1 MFVDDEI
8 PVSIVDMDIPV
19 TTIDEVLDDD
29 RCSSSE
35 CEAALLCS
43 SQNITSQL
51 CAPSEAIK
59 NKNNNVCT
67 TEEKQPVPKRSPSP
81 DIKKQSQ
88 ETTLTVI
95 EKTMNPSPTNEK
107 PSQDTTLV
115 EQKQGHMEQKAVF
128 NSETMSKAVTEELKS
143 QKDKVS
149 QKSQSYVRPA
159 VQSLQKVPDVRLM
172 VAPMVQTFSTETA
185 YEERTP
191 ITRDPTTQG
200 KITQS
205 SFSRFGMKTF
215 TVMPPK
221 PTVSQTKHTGSLVI
235 GAIKID
241 EQGNMVTRKHI
252 STGPKKNG
260 NPSVE
265 ASTETS
271 PLDKAKTFWSTAE
284 KQDKSTTI
292 NQGPII
298 NNQDTD
304 VFKHSIVSGVS
315 KLSVETPPEETHKEV
330 IILERKSIS
339 VVASKPSFPKP
350 AENPSLTAERRDFS
364 FLIPSRRTSSQY
376 VASAIAKNNS
386 IPNTNT
392 VIKQA
397 PSESFV
403 GVQKHVNQQFN
414 SEVRLTN
421 IHKPATA
428 YKPPGNSVPSVGH
441 HKSLQSYLSH
451 VTEKPASSE
460 KISSVE
466 KGTLNG
472 EDRTKSLHLH
482 PLKCKIQ
489 PSTHMSAHI
498 KTMESSSEEATSINM
513 FPDTSARQTP
523 TDTVPPPLTK
533 KPDFNKSEIPSEPN
547 QGNLF
552 GPVKNF
558 KPVIFKPVQKET
570 SIHNSLME
578 SIQSGE
584 GIERLRKVNGE

>member
-1 MFVDDEI
+1 MDDEI

-19 TTIDEVLDDD
+19 TAIDEVLDDD

-51 CAPSEAIK
+51 CAPSEAIE
-59 NKNNNVCT
+59 NKNNNACG
-67 TEEKQPVPKRSPSP
+67 TEEKQSVPERSPSP

-107 PSQDTTLV
+107 PSQDTKLV
-115 EQKQGHMEQKAVF
+115 EQKQDNMEQKAVF
-128 NSETMSKAVTEELKS
+128 NSETKSKAVTEELKS

-159 VQSLQKVPDVRLM
+159 VQKVPDERLM
-172 VAPMVQTFSTETA
+172 VAPMVQRFNTETA

-191 ITRDPTTQG
+191 ITRDQTTQG

-215 TVMPPK
+215 TVIPPK
-221 PTVSQTKHTGSLVI
+221 PTVSQTKPTGSLVI

-241 EQGNMVTRKHI
+241 EQGNMVTQKHI
-252 STGPKKNG
+252 STDPKKNG

-271 PLDKAKTFWSTAE
+271 PLDKAKAFWSTAE
-284 KQDKSTTI
+284 KQDQSTTI
-292 NQGPII
+292 NQEPIV
-298 NNQDTD
+298 NNRDTD
-304 VFKHSIVSGVS
+304 VFKPLIVSGVS
-315 KLSVETPPEETHKEV
+315 KFSVETPPEETHKEV
-330 IILERKSIS
+330 IILERKPIS
-339 VVASKPSFPKP
+339 VVASKPSFPEP
-350 AENPSLTAERRDFS
+350 AENPSLTAGRRDFS

-386 IPNTNT
+386 IPNTKT
-392 VIKQA
+392 DIKQV
-397 PSESFV
+397 P
-403 GVQKHVNQQFN
+403 KH
-414 SEVRLTN
+414 
-421 IHKPATA
+421 
-428 YKPPGNSVPSVGH
+428 
-441 HKSLQSYLSH
+441 LQSYLSH
-451 VTEKPASSE
+451 VAEKPASSE
-460 KISSVE
+460 RISSVE
-466 KGTLNG
+466 KGTLHG
-472 EDRTKSLHLH
+472 EDRTKSLDSH
-482 PLKCKIQ
+482 PLNNKIQ
-489 PSTHMSAHI
+489 LSTHMSAHI
-498 KTMESSSEEATSINM
+498 KPMGSFSEEATSINK

-523 TDTVPPPLTK
+523 TDTTRPPLTK
-533 KPDFNKSEIPSEPN
+533 KPELHKSEIPSEPN

-552 GPVKNF
+552 GPVKKF

-578 SIQSGE
+578 AIQSGE
-584 GIERLRKVNGE
+584 GIERLRKVNGESQHGSKCISFLEHLTTDFIDMAYS

>member
-59 NKNNNVCT
+59 NKNNNACT
-67 TEEKQPVPKRSPSP
+67 TEKHPVPKRSPSP
-81 DIKKQSQ
+81 DINKQSQ
-88 ETTLTVI
+88 ETTITVN

-107 PSQDTTLV
+107 PSKYTKLV
-115 EQKQGHMEQKAVF
+115 EQKQDHIEQKAVF
-128 NSETMSKAVTEELKS
+128 NSETKSKAVTEELKS

-149 QKSQSYVRPA
+149 QKSQSYVCPA
-159 VQSLQKVPDVRLM
+159 VQSIQKVPDVSLT
-172 VAPMVQTFSTETA
+172 VAPMVQRFSTETA
-185 YEERTP
+185 YEERTT
-191 ITRDPTTQG
+191 ITRHPTTQ
-200 KITQS
+200 ITQS

-215 TVMPPK
+215 TVIPPK
-221 PTVSQTKHTGSLVI
+221 PTVSQTKPIGSLVI

-241 EQGNMVTRKHI
+241 EQGNMVTQKHI
-252 STGPKKNG
+252 STGPKKNV

-284 KQDKSTTI
+284 KLDQSTAI

-298 NNQDTD
+298 NNRETD
-304 VFKHSIVSGVS
+304 VFKPSIVSGVS
-315 KLSVETPPEETHKEV
+315 KLSVETTPEETHKEV
-330 IILERKSIS
+330 IILERKPISI
-339 VVASKPSFPKP
+339 VASKPSLPEP

-386 IPNTNT
+386 IPNTKT

-397 PSESFV
+397 PSKSIV
-403 GVQKHVNQQFN
+403 GVQKPVNQQFN

-428 YKPPGNSVPSVGH
+428 YNPPGNAVPSFGH
-441 HKSLQSYLSH
+441 PTHLQSYLSH
-451 VTEKPASSE
+451 VAEKPASSE
-460 KISSVE
+460 RISSVE

-472 EDRTKSLHLH
+472 EDRTKSLHSH
-482 PLKCKIQ
+482 PLKSEIQ

-498 KTMESSSEEATSINM
+498 KTMESSYEEATSINK
-513 FPDTSARQTP
+513 FTDTSARQTP
-523 TDTVPPPLTK
+523 TDTARPPLTK
-533 KPDFNKSEIPSEPN
+533 KPEFNKSEIPSEPN

-578 SIQSGE
+578 AIQSGE
-584 GIERLRKVNGE
+584 CIERLRKVNGE